1 MEDDSWSGHPSPW
14 DWENLSPHFKP
25 TYHYAWACE
34 AIQYACQRIAN
45 KELAEAA
52 VDKLILFKQVSA

>member
-1 MEDDSWSGHPSPW
+1 MEDDSWPGHSSPW

-25 TYHYAWACE
+25 THHYAWACE